1 MSNAQVIREQ
11 ALALAT
17 SGADRDQAVRELE
30 RSASGRRV
38 AVVRARQQMVTSLE
52 DDTEQ
57 PGIARALELLD
68 EVLVHLSALT
78 WAA

>member
-1 MSNAQVIREQ
+1 MSNAEVIREQ

-17 SGADRDQAVRELE
+17 SGADRDRAVRELE

-38 AVVRARQQMVTSLE
+38 AVVRARQQMTTSLG

-57 PGIARALELLD
+57 PGIARAIELLD
-68 EVLVHLSALT
+68 EVLVHLPA
-78 WAA
+78 

>member
-1 MSNAQVIREQ
+1 MSNAEAIREQ

-38 AVVRARQQMVTSLE
+38 AVVRARQQMVTSLG
-52 DDTEQ
+52 DYTEQ
-57 PGIARALELLD
+57 PGIARAIELLD
-68 EVLVHLSALT
+68 EVLVHLPA
-78 WAA
+78 

>member
-57 PGIARALELLD
+57 PGIACALELLD
-68 EVLVHLSALT
+68 EVLVHLSA
-78 WAA
+78 

>member
-1 MSNAQVIREQ
+1 MSNAEVIREQ

-38 AVVRARQQMVTSLE
+38 AVVRAPQQMTTSLG
-52 DDTEQ
+52 DDAEQ
-57 PGIARALELLD
+57 PGIARAIELLD
-68 EVLVHLSALT
+68 EVLVHLPA
-78 WAA
+78 